1 MAFLRMIRLPN
12 LIFIALTQL
21 LFHQCIIHRSLEP
34 FNERPVIDGWNL
46 VILVIASV
54 VIAAA
59 GYIINDYFDINIDEV
74 NKPRKNV
81 VDQIVSRRWAMLW
94 HFILSALGL
103 ILSFWVSWKTGL
115 WYIVIANLFCILFLF
130 GYSVSLKKKLLAGNV
145 LISLLT
151 AWVIMIL
158 CISELF
164 HLAGTATIQLETAR
178 QKIMRIGLIYA
189 GFAFISS
196 LIREAIKDLEDM
208 QGDARY
214 GCKTMPILWGVNV
227 TKVYIAV
234 WIVVLIGLLAA
245 IQFYVIPFGWWLPV
259 LYALFLIVFPLV
271 YILYKLYGASSA
283 ALFHQLSNWTKAV
296 MLAGILSMVFF
307 YFYL

>member
-1 MAFLRMIRLPN
+1 MRLTVAFFRMIRLPN
-12 LIFIALTQL
+12 LVFIALTQL
-21 LFHQCIIHRSLEP
+21 LFHECVIHRSLAP
-34 FNERPVIDGWNL
+34 FNERPVIDGWNFFFL
-46 VILVIASV
+46 SLASV
-54 VIAAA
+54 LIAAA

-94 HFILSALGL
+94 HFMMSAAGIL
-103 ILSFWVSWKTGL
+103 LSLYISWKTGL
-115 WYIVIANLFCILFLF
+115 WYIVIANLFCVFFLF
-130 GYSVSLKKKLLAGNV
+130 GYSISLKKKLLAGNI

-158 CISELF
+158 CISELYN
-164 HLAGTATIQLETAR
+164 

-208 QGDARY
+208 QGDAKY
-214 GCKTMPILWGVNV
+214 GCRTMPILWGVNV

-245 IQFYVIPFGWWLPV
+245 IQFYVLPFGWWLPV
-259 LYALFLIVFPLV
+259 FYALFLIVFPLV
-271 YILYKLYGASSA
+271 YILYKLFA
-283 ALFHQLSNWTKAV
+283 ANTAEVFHQLSNWTKAV
-296 MLAGILSMVFF
+296 MLAGILSMIFF
-307 YFYL
+307 YYYL